1 MFPSDF
7 ILSCNVDQGHSI
19 YLVHDNNKEKELE
32 MSWVGDETNGLHVPV
47 PADPLAEG
55 EQKARETLET

>member
-1 MFPSDF
+1 
-7 ILSCNVDQGHSI
+7 
-19 YLVHDNNKEKELE
+19 
-32 MSWVGDETNGLHVPV
+32 VGDETNGLHVPV